1 MCSTLGMCTITTR
14 WIQVFCTFSQAIF
27 WQGTVKKLQATD
39 DGCFPMPS
47 FCIMIYI
54 LQYMCMYVLK
64 NIPIHY
70 YKMYYISTYYT
81 THDMSLNWNEK
92 CRLLKNIFIL
102 KKDCVT
108 FIHIFSCRLF
118 WHFSTN
124 WRADIFVGS
133 RHLALSKLD
142 VLEDWV
148 WLFGRR
154 RRPAMFFSTIQ
165 IFARYNILPLPN
177 SGLAELLYSTTTTMI
192 DIYWE

>member
-1 MCSTLGMCTITTR
+1 
-14 WIQVFCTFSQAIF
+14 
-27 WQGTVKKLQATD
+27 
-39 DGCFPMPS
+39 
-47 FCIMIYI
+47 
-54 LQYMCMYVLK
+54 
-64 NIPIHY
+64 
-70 YKMYYISTYYT
+70 
-81 THDMSLNWNEK
+81 MSLNWNEK

-154 RRPAMFFSTIQ
+154 RSSLPFKYLLDIIFCLSQIQ
-165 IFARYNILPLPN
+165 DWQSYCIVLVLYNHHHDRYLLRIGDQSHEKHHNIDSRLIPLPMLHKVPN
-177 SGLAELLYSTTTTMI
+177 KISCCFL
-192 DIYWE
+192 